1 MIKSFKYRIYPTK
14 SQVKKLNDNI
24 RSCRFV
30 WNTFLNE
37 RKVLYETEKKQ
48 ISCFDQI
55 NKLPELKKE
64 FLFLKNTYSQSLQG
78 IGKSLDLAFKSFF
91 NRVKKGETPGYPRF
105 KGYNRLSSINYPQ
118 YIGGGCQIKNGKLAV
133 SKIGDI
139 KLIYH
144 RELVG
149 RPKTATIKRTPTGK
163 WFVIICCEYA
173 SESLP
178 VKDNS
183 IGIDLGIS
191 KFATFSDGVVIE
203 NPRFFKEEE
212 NNIKKAQSKKDKLV
226 KGSKERFKAR
236 KVVNRIHERLSW
248 KRDNFSHQESRK
260 VINKYQNIILEKLN
274 TQGMIDNN
282 IPNLNKCITDVAWNK
297 FTSFIQYKAVEAG
310 RSVILVNPKN
320 TTKTC
325 SQCGKIVD
333 KPLNERFHRCSCGLV
348 LDRDLNAAINILRLG
363 TQSLQRLCLSA
374 E

>member
-1 MIKSFKYRIYPTK
+1 MNKTFKYRIYPTK

-24 RSCRFV
+24 RACRFV

-48 ISCFDQI
+48 ISCFDQTA
-55 NKLPELKKE
+55 KLTELKKE
-64 FLFLKNTYSQSLQG
+64 FPFLKNAYSQSLQQ
-78 IGKSLDLAFKSFF
+78 IVIKLDLSFKSFF
-91 NRVKKGETPGYPRF
+91 RRIQNGETPGYPRF
-105 KGYNRLSSINYPQ
+105 KGCYRLSSIYFTQ
-118 YIGGGCQIKNGKLAV
+118 FGKGCKIANGKLAV

-139 KLIYH
+139 KLVYH
-144 RELVG
+144 RELIG
-149 RPKTATIKRTPTGK
+149 TPKTATIKRTPTGK
-163 WFVIICCEYA
+163 WFVSICCET
-173 SESLP
+173 
-178 VKDNS
+178 DNTILQTNDLS
-183 IGIDLGIS
+183 VGIDLGIS
-191 KFATFSDGVVIE
+191 KFATFSDGTVIE

-212 NNIKKAQSKKDKLV
+212 IKIKKAQSKTDKLV

-236 KVVNRIHERLSW
+236 KVVNRIYERLSW

-260 VINKYQNIILEKLN
+260 VINKYQNIILEKLEIYKLIHN
-274 TQGMIDNN
+274 GY
-282 IPNLNKCITDVAWNK
+282 PNLNKCITDVAWNK
-297 FTSFIQYKAVEAG
+297 FTSLVQYKAVEAG
-310 RSVILVNPKN
+310 RTVILVNPKN

-333 KPLNERFHRCSCGLV
+333 KSLSERVHNCSCGLV

>member
-1 MIKSFKYRIYPTK
+1 MKKSFKYRIYPTK

-24 RSCRFV
+24 RACRFV
-30 WNTFLNE
+30 WNYFLKERNDLYINE
-37 RKVLYETEKKQ
+37 QRHV
-48 ISCFDQI
+48 SRFDQI
-55 NKLPELKKE
+55 NQLAVIKKD
-64 FLFLKNTYSQSLQG
+64 FPFLKSTYSHSLNQVCTQ
-78 IGKSLDLAFKSFF
+78 LDLAFRAFF
-91 NRVKKGETPGYPRF
+91 QRIKKGENPGYPRF
-105 KGYNRLSSINYPQ
+105 KGTNRLSSINYPE
-118 YIGGGCQIKNGKLAV
+118 YGVGGCRIKNGKLAV

-139 KLIYH
+139 KLVYH

-149 RPKTATIKRTPTGK
+149 KPKTATIKRTPTGK
-163 WFVIICCEYA
+163 WFVSICCETD
-173 SESLP
+173 
-178 VKDNS
+178 DNILHTS
-183 IGIDLGIS
+183 DLSVGIDLGIS
-191 KFATFSDGVVIE
+191 KFATFSDGTVIE

-212 NNIKKAQSKKDKLV
+212 IKLKKAQSKTDKLV

-248 KRDNFSHQESRK
+248 KRNNFSHQESRK

-297 FTSFIQYKAVEAG
+297 FTSLIQYKAVEAG
-310 RSVILVNPKN
+310 RSVILVNPRN

-333 KPLNERFHRCSCGLV
+333 KSLSERVHNCSCGLV

>member
-37 RKVLYETEKKQ
+37 RKVLYETKKKT
-48 ISCFDQI
+48 I
-55 NKLPELKKE
+55 NAYEQNKRLVDIKKE
-64 FLFLKNTYSQSLQG
+64 FPFLKNTYSQSLQQVG
-78 IGKSLDLAFKSFF
+78 LNLDFAFKSFF
-91 NRVKKGETPGYPRF
+91 RRIKNGETPGYPRF
-105 KGYNRLSSINYPQ
+105 KGFHRLDSINFPQ
-118 YIGGGCQIKNGKLAV
+118 FGNRGCQIKNGKLSV

-139 KLIYH
+139 KLVYH

-149 RPKTATIKRTPTGK
+149 KPKTATIKRTPTGK
-163 WFVIICCEYA
+163 WFVIICCEYEA
-173 SESLP
+173 ESLP

-191 KFATFSDGVVIE
+191 KFATFSDGTVIE

-212 NNIKKAQSKKDKLV
+212 IKLKKAQSKTDKLV

-310 RSVILVNPKN
+310 RSVILVNPRN
-320 TTKTC
+320 TTKMC

-333 KPLNERFHRCSCGLV
+333 KSLNERVHKCSCGLV
-348 LDRDLNAAINILRLG
+348 IDRDLNAAINILRLG
-363 TQSLQRLCLSA
+363 TQSL
-374 E
+374 